1 MELSRRLQ
9 QLPPYHFAAYARKI
23 AEKRAEGVDVI
34 SLSMGDPD
42 LPTPPEVLDALDAAA
57 RQPINQRY
65 PEYAGMA
72 ALREATA
79 AWFARRF
86 GVELDPAREILPV
99 IGSKEGLAHL
109 PLAVMDEGDVALM
122 PNPQYPVYPTAVAL
136 AGGACYD
143 LPLDATAGW
152 LPDLD
157 AIPTD
162 VAARAKTLWLNYPNN
177 PTGACAPHAFFERAV
192 RFAHDHDVL
201 LVHDMAYAE
210 VTFEGARPPSILEI
224 PDARAVAVE
233 FHSLSKAYNMA
244 GFRVGMLVGNATIV
258 EGMTR
263 LKSNIDTGIFRPLQ
277 IAAARALELP
287 QSWLDARN
295 AIYQRRRDA
304 LVAACRALGMQVEVP
319 QAGLYLWPRIPA
331 GQASTDFALNLLERT
346 GVAVTPGTNFGSGGE
361 GYVRISLTVPD
372 AQLDEAVARMS
383 SVIGAGR
390 A

>member
-79 AWFARRF
+79 AWFVRRF
-86 GVELDPAREILPV
+86 GVDLDPAREILPV

-143 LPLDATAGW
+143 LPLDAADGW

-177 PTGACAPHAFFERAV
+177 PTGACASRAFFERAV